1 MRRGPHLL
9 AKKKEEFMRS
19 FVLMSMAALLCVAAT
34 AQADVI
40 TNGDFETGDFTGW
53 TVRDTPNGHSILT
66 DVIMYDIDGGGP
78 LPESLAARFSVGE
91 RNYDGTQ
98 QGIELVQDV
107 SLVGGI
113 EYTFDA
119 DVAAWRHISGSNA
132 EGGVFSLILDGSVLD
147 TWQCGGIGQPYY
159 PTDKYGHV
167 TGTYT
172 PGSSGTYEIGMRITR
187 PYTVPSD
194 GPYQMVDNF
203 TGIPEPATLALLAL
217 GGLTA
222 LRRR

>member
-1 MRRGPHLL
+1 
-9 AKKKEEFMRS
+9 
-19 FVLMSMAALLCVAAT
+19 MSLAALLCVAVT

-53 TVRDTPNGHSILT
+53 TVRNTSNGHSTTT

-78 LPESLAARFSVGE
+78 LPESLSARFSVG
-91 RNYDGTQ
+91 NVQYTGQ
-98 QGIELVQDV
+98 QEGIELVQDV
-107 SLVGGI
+107 SLVGGT

-119 DVAAWRHISGSNA
+119 DVAAWRHSNSVNV
-132 EGGVFSLILDGSVLD
+132 EGGVFSLILDGAVLD
-147 TWQCGGIGQPYY
+147 TWAAGYIGGSYGW
-159 PTDKYGHV
+159 DKYSHL

-187 PYTVPSD
+187 PYTCPGDVFE
-194 GPYQMVDNF
+194 QVDNF
-203 TGIPEPATLALLAL
+203 TGIPEPATLTLLAL
-217 GGLTA
+217 GLVA